1 MIMIKGIQEQL
12 EELFARQGV
21 ILAYLFGSQATEQ
34 AGPLSDVDVAVWLG
48 PDVPPRQGWGDVQI
62 NLMDELARLFEVKRV
77 DVVILNRA
85 TPLMAHQ
92 VVKYGRIIYEPD
104 PLARIRFEVTAF
116 HRYVDTKPLR
126 KLQHKHLAHRIE
138 ERRKARKPSDFV
150 W

>member
-1 MIMIKGIQEQL
+1 MIMIEEVQEQL
-12 EELFARQGV
+12 EELLARQGV
-21 ILAYLFGSQATEQ
+21 ILAYLFGSQATGQ
-34 AGPLSDVDVAVWLG
+34 AGPLSD
-48 PDVPPRQGWGDVQI
+48 
-62 NLMDELARLFEVKRV
+62 V

-85 TPLMAHQ
+85 TPLLAHQ

-104 PLARIRFEVTAF
+104 PLARIRFEVAAF